1 MKSRVTKKNILILL
15 SAAIIFFIMT
25 MPFRIFFRV
34 VPVTE
39 VRPASA
45 LNPVF
50 GLVFGIH
57 GALGCALGNFVAD
70 MLSGYSVMMSLL
82 SFFVQLF
89 SGLFPYYAWTKKEKN
104 IRLNTAKNVFR
115 FMVIMLLDASIT
127 AILLGVVMQIT
138 HMGAVFS
145 MTTVMLF
152 LNNFVFC
159 MVLGLPI
166 LLLFI
171 GQTIKQQ
178 RDTLSLNER
187 FILFFLFLAILSAAL
202 IGIISYGELQ
212 DQYVN
217 MLDFW
222 NRIYIYISINLGVFC
237 VSILLFLRYAERNI
251 TVPMEQLAL
260 MADDYIHSENDGQL
274 DTKNIVERSHVYATL
289 PGEVGRLAEAF
300 RDMAFNLGQYVE
312 NLKLVTAE
320 RERIGAELN
329 VAKKIQA
336 DMLPN
341 VIDPYPDRAEFS
353 IYASMDPAKEV
364 GGDFYDFFLLDK
376 DHLALVIADVS
387 DKGVPAA
394 LFMVIVKTLIKNQ
407 AKTGQSAQEI
417 LRNVNDQLC
426 ENNKEKMFATVWL
439 GILDIPSG
447 KMVCANAG
455 HEYPIIKD
463 GKGDFTLYKDRHGL
477 VLAGMKGF
485 PYKEYELQL
494 KPEDILFV
502 YTDGVSEAMNGDK
515 KFYGMDRIVDVLNA
529 QEMMDPEHLIHQVS
543 DDIQAF
549 VGDAKQFDDIT
560 MLCLKYNGPSSDQE
574 TIEIEADVK
583 NWPEVQS
590 FLASFLERKACPL
603 KAQLHIETAVEEIF
617 VNISSYAY
625 PNKNGNVSITVSKDD
640 QANKFQVIF
649 KDQGLAW
656 DPLSKADP
664 DITLPS
670 SKRTLG
676 GLGIFMVKKLMNHT
690 HYERSGDENVFTI
703 EKRIS

>member
-1 MKSRVTKKNILILL
+1 
-15 SAAIIFFIMT
+15 
-25 MPFRIFFRV
+25 
-34 VPVTE
+34 
-39 VRPASA
+39 
-45 LNPVF
+45 
-50 GLVFGIH
+50 
-57 GALGCALGNFVAD
+57 
-70 MLSGYSVMMSLL
+70 
-82 SFFVQLF
+82 
-89 SGLFPYYAWTKKEKN
+89 
-104 IRLNTAKNVFR
+104 
-115 FMVIMLLDASIT
+115 
-127 AILLGVVMQIT
+127 
-138 HMGAVFS
+138 MGAVFS

-237 VSILLFLRYAERNI
+237 VSILLFLRYAEHNI

-364 GGDFYDFFLLDK
+364 GGDFYDFFCW
-376 DHLALVIADVS
+376 
-387 DKGVPAA
+387 
-394 LFMVIVKTLIKNQ
+394 IK
-407 AKTGQSAQEI
+407 
-417 LRNVNDQLC
+417 
-426 ENNKEKMFATVWL
+426 
-439 GILDIPSG
+439 
-447 KMVCANAG
+447 
-455 HEYPIIKD
+455 IIW
-463 GKGDFTLYKDRHGL
+463 H
-477 VLAGMKGF
+477 
-485 PYKEYELQL
+485 
-494 KPEDILFV
+494 
-502 YTDGVSEAMNGDK
+502 
-515 KFYGMDRIVDVLNA
+515 
-529 QEMMDPEHLIHQVS
+529 
-543 DDIQAF
+543 
-549 VGDAKQFDDIT
+549 
-560 MLCLKYNGPSSDQE
+560 
-574 TIEIEADVK
+574 
-583 NWPEVQS
+583 W
-590 FLASFLERKACPL
+590 
-603 KAQLHIETAVEEIF
+603 
-617 VNISSYAY
+617 
-625 PNKNGNVSITVSKDD
+625 
-640 QANKFQVIF
+640 
-649 KDQGLAW
+649 
-656 DPLSKADP
+656 
-664 DITLPS
+664 
-670 SKRTLG
+670 
-676 GLGIFMVKKLMNHT
+676 
-690 HYERSGDENVFTI
+690 
-703 EKRIS
+703 